1 MLATAVISAFA
12 AVVLP
17 VMIALH
23 IRIVGKLI
31 SKQRFHRRIRVAG
44 YPSVEFDPRGSQ
56 RILGSAADAA
66 ADQDLHLVLLKEAG
80 QCSVSA
86 AVRIHH
92 LRRDDLIVLHLV
104 DFELLRVSKMLK
116 NLDRKSVV

>member
-31 SKQRFHRRIRVAG
+31 SKIGRAHV
-44 YPSVEFDPRGSQ
+44 
-56 RILGSAADAA
+56 
-66 ADQDLHLVLLKEAG
+66 
-80 QCSVSA
+80 
-86 AVRIHH
+86 
-92 LRRDDLIVLHLV
+92 
-104 DFELLRVSKMLK
+104 
-116 NLDRKSVV
+116 